1 MKIFNHLI
9 LVILVIGGLLFVA
22 RDDVKSIYVKVLSYI
37 STNVKNIDTSKVK
50 DSIILTKEKILNTDV
65 SINTPG
71 ALKSNDNLVY
81 SASSVKMSVK
91 EVIDMTNKNRAD
103 NGKLAALKENSKLD
117 SSAQKKL
124 DDMLSLQYFEHVS
137 PSGVSVSDLAKGS
150 SYEYIIIG
158 ENLALGNFKD
168 SKALVDAWMASPGH
182 RANILNGKYTEIGVA
197 VGHGMYQGRDTW
209 LAVQHFGTPRNSCPS
224 IDEVIRG
231 SIKILEN
238 NIKSMDSDLASRKQ
252 RIDSGVV
259 YEGKTSNEQIS
270 EYNNLVV
277 TYNTSIKQLKEKID
291 FYNASVKAFNSCL
304 SNYLSTGSTTH

>member
-9 LVILVIGGLLFVA
+9 LVIIVIGGLLFLA
-22 RDDVKSIYVKVLSYI
+22 REDVKSIYSKVLSYV
-37 STNVKNIDTSKVK
+37 STNVKNIDTSKIK
-50 DSIILTKEKILNTDV
+50 DGIVLTKEKILNTDT

-71 ALKSNDNLVY
+71 ALKSENSLVY

-91 EVIDMTNKNRAD
+91 EVIEVTNQSRSL
-103 NGKLAALKENSKLD
+103 NGKLPPLKENSKLN

-124 DDMLSLQYFEHVS
+124 DDMLNLQYFEHVS

-168 SKALVDAWMASPGH
+168 NKALVDAWMASPGH
-182 RANILNGKYTEIGVA
+182 RANILSNKYTEIGVA

-209 LAVQHFGTPRNSCPS
+209 LAVQHFGTPRSSCPT

-238 NIKSMDSDLASRKQ
+238 NIKSMDGDLAGRKQ

-259 YEGKTSNEQIS
+259 YEGKTPNEQIS
-270 EYNNLVV
+270 EYNNLVAI
-277 TYNTSIKQLKEKID
+277 YNDSIKQLKGKID
-291 FYNASVKAFNSCL
+291 SYNASVKAFNSCL
-304 SNYLSTGSTTH
+304 SSYLSTEATSH

>member
-9 LVILVIGGLLFVA
+9 LVIIVIGGLLFLA
-22 RDDVKSIYVKVLSYI
+22 REDVKSVYSKVLSYI
-37 STNVKNIDTSKVK
+37 STNVKNIDTSKIK
-50 DSIILTKEKILNTDV
+50 DSIVLTKEKILNTDT

-71 ALKSNDNLVY
+71 ALKSENSLVY

-91 EVIDMTNKNRAD
+91 EVIEVTNQSRSL
-103 NGKLAALKENSKLD
+103 NGKLPPLKENSKLN

-124 DDMLSLQYFEHVS
+124 DDMLNLQYFEHVS

-168 SKALVDAWMASPGH
+168 NKALVDAWMASPGH
-182 RANILNGKYTEIGVA
+182 RANILSNKYTEIGVA

-209 LAVQHFGTPRNSCPS
+209 LAVQHFGTPRSSCPT

-238 NIKSMDSDLASRKQ
+238 NIKSMDGDLAGRKQ

-259 YEGKTSNEQIS
+259 YEGKTPNEQIS
-270 EYNNLVV
+270 EYNNLVAI
-277 TYNTSIKQLKEKID
+277 YNDSIKQLKGKID
-291 FYNASVKAFNSCL
+291 SYNASVKAFNSCL
-304 SNYLSTGSTTH
+304 SSYLSTGATSH

>member
-9 LVILVIGGLLFVA
+9 LVIIVIGGLLFLA
-22 RDDVKSIYVKVLSYI
+22 REDVKSVYSKVLSYI
-37 STNVKNIDTSKVK
+37 STNVKNIDTSKIK
-50 DSIILTKEKILNTDV
+50 DSIVLTKEKILNTDT

-71 ALKSNDNLVY
+71 ALKSENSLVY

-91 EVIDMTNKNRAD
+91 EVIEVTNQSRSL
-103 NGKLAALKENSKLD
+103 NGKLPPLKENSKLN

-124 DDMLSLQYFEHVS
+124 DDMLNLQYFEHVS

-168 SKALVDAWMASPGH
+168 NKALVDAWMASPGH
-182 RANILNGKYTEIGVA
+182 RANILSNKYTEIGVA

-209 LAVQHFGTPRNSCPS
+209 LAVQHFGTPRSSCPT

-238 NIKSMDSDLASRKQ
+238 NIKSMDGDLAGRKQ

-259 YEGKTSNEQIS
+259 YEGKTPNEQIS
-270 EYNNLVV
+270 EYNNLVAI
-277 TYNTSIKQLKEKID
+277 YNDSIKQLKGKID
-291 FYNASVKAFNSCL
+291 SYNASVKAFNSCL
-304 SNYLSTGSTTH
+304 SSYLSTEATSH